1 MADLQQRGPTQVAR
15 KRRKVWISAMLLS
28 TVGHLLVMPA
38 LLQRLAERPE
48 PQLELTYLDPDVPT
62 EGPAQDGPT
71 AETPPSL
78 PTPPSIAKSP
88 EPKEKKPET
97 PPDEKVAERREK
109 KPEPEK
115 PKPENKPLDVAVLP
129 HLKMVDQDQFP
140 DEDDN
145 KDARFLAQNQAAD
158 DDTPSSDVTLPSR

>member
-1 MADLQQRGPTQVAR
+1 MADLQQRGPKVAR

-38 LLQRLAERPE
+38 LLQRLTERPE

-71 AETPPSL
+71 ARRRPVCRPA
-78 PTPPSIAKSP
+78 IDRQVAGAR
-88 EPKEKKPET
+88 KEAGDAT
-97 PPDEKVAERREK
+97 RRESSRAG
-109 KPEPEK
+109 EK
-115 PKPENKPLDVAVLP
+115 RSQSPRSRSRKNKPLDVAVLP

-145 KDARFLAQNQAAD
+145 KDARFLAQKNHSAAVDTQASAQ
-158 DDTPSSDVTLPSR
+158 P